1 MGASPRIFA
10 HRGFHSPFSKFPE
23 SSHSAYMAA
32 IEIGADG
39 FECDIRLTKDH
50 EIVVWHDATLQRIAN
65 NSARISTST
74 LDELR
79 SIWPLMTLEELLD
92 LAIAH
97 KKDLAVET
105 KHPVRYRRAVEKAL
119 ARLLNSRSVEIQKSG
134 IKIYLMS
141 FSWWATSYNS
151 QSKFIGTFLV
161 RSRALLPLA
170 RFATSGLNIQILRGG
185 YIPPDP
191 STILVWTVND
201 PEDIALCK
209 KLGVQVIITDNLSD
223 AKSV

>member
-1 MGASPRIFA
+1 MGATPRIFA
-10 HRGFHSPFSKFPE
+10 HRGFHSPFSTFPE

-32 IEIGADG
+32 IEVGADG

-50 EIVVWHDATLQRIAN
+50 EIVIWHDATLQRIAN

-79 SIWPLMTLEELLD
+79 SIYPIMTLEELLD
-92 LAIAH
+92 LAIVH

-119 ARLLNSRSVEIQKSG
+119 ARLLNSRSAEIKKSG

-151 QSKFIGTFLV
+151 QSPFIGTFLV
-161 RSRALLPLA
+161 RSRIFLPLA
-170 RFATSGLNIQILRGG
+170 RFATSGLNIQILREG

-191 STILVWTVND
+191 STILVWTVNE
-201 PEDIALCK
+201 PEDIHLCK
-209 KLGVQVIITDNLSD
+209 KIGVQVIITDNVSV